1 MSTLQDTIAK
11 KFLDSLKEIKEV
23 EPHVV
28 EQLQALLDAGGKPK
42 VDALVKIFTS
52 PPDQEAK

>member
-42 VDALVKIFTS
+42 VDDLVKIFTS

>member
-1 MSTLQDTIAK
+1 MSTLQDTITK

-28 EQLQALLDAGGKPK
+28 EQLKTLLEAGAKPK
-42 VDALVKIFTS
+42 VDDLVKVFTS
-52 PPDQEAK
+52 PPDQEAR